1 LEHSQVTQSTTVI
14 YEHMMMEVQQLV
26 DEEMILMVEQY
37 EPKFI
42 NYIIIYYYL
51 LFKIFNINY

>member
-26 DEEMILMVEQY
+26 DEEMILMVEQ
-37 EPKFI
+37 
-42 NYIIIYYYL
+42 
-51 LFKIFNINY
+51 